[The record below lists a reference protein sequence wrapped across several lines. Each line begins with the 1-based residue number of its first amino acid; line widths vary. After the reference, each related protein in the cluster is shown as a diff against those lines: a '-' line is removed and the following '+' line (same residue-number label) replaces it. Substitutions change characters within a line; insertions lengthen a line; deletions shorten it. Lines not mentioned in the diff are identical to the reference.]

1 MVEIAVEIAVE
12 RKARGRPRSENIN
25 LVILEAV
32 LDTIAEEGI
41 TKVTMEG
48 VAQRAGVSKASLYR
62 RFPTKWDMA
71 QAAVEHMRAESPNI
85 PESGSAYERLLLL
98 MEVTRTSIH
107 GSRYGR
113 IMLAVISHSH
123 ENPKLAQLV
132 YDRILQPRRM
142 RVREI
147 LEQGMKSGEFPTSLN
162 IDVAM
167 PTLIGPMLYLGMW
180 SMCDPVSQT
189 STEDVLRSVLGVKRL
204 D

>member
-1 MVEIAVEIAVE
+1 M
-12 RKARGRPRSENIN
+12 RGRPRSEDVD
-25 LVILEAV
+25 LVILESV
-32 LDTIAEEGI
+32 LDTIAEDGI
-41 TKVTMEG
+41 NKVTMEG
-48 VAQRAGVSKASLYR
+48 IAQRAGVSKASLYR
-62 RFPTKWDMA
+62 RFPTKSDMA
-71 QAAVEHMRAESPNI
+71 KAAVEHIRSESPTI
-85 PESGSAYERLLLL
+85 PERGSAYERLLYV
-98 MEVTRTSIH
+98 MEATRASIQ

-123 ENPKLAQLV
+123 DHPELAQLV

-142 RVREI
+142 RIREI
-147 LEQGMKSGEFPTSLN
+147 VEQGIEAGEFPSTLN

-189 STEDVLRSVLGVKRL
+189 STEDVLRSVMGLPRL